1 MGKRLHL
8 HRKALSMR
16 ACVCVCTALLF
27 AQVSWCWS
35 CATFTPVLN
44 MKFQGGASCHEEPS
58 MGQGGGIALVS
69 RIGADACPLTINEQR
84 SRFRKYFDPEE
95 EGAFDSFGS
104 AGGQYNPYQEKT
116 GRDFDLFHLL
126 FSFLFFFI
134 YSNSSTPVEFF
145 LRVNLAWFH
154 RWN

>member
-1 MGKRLHL
+1 
-8 HRKALSMR
+8 MR

-145 LRVNLAWFH
+145 LRVNLVWYH

>member
-1 MGKRLHL
+1 
-8 HRKALSMR
+8 
-16 ACVCVCTALLF
+16 
-27 AQVSWCWS
+27 
-35 CATFTPVLN
+35 
-44 MKFQGGASCHEEPS
+44 

-126 FSFLFFFI
+126 FSFLFFLYTQI
-134 YSNSSTPVEFF
+134 LRLQSSFF
-145 LRVNLAWFH
+145 ACQSSLIPSMELIK
-154 RWN
+154 

>member
-8 HRKALSMR
+8 HRKALNAR
-16 ACVCVCTALLF
+16 VCVCVCTALLF

-134 YSNSSTPVEFF
+134 YSNSLTPVEFF
-145 LRVNLAWFH
+145 LRVNLVWFH